1 MLIRSPVSER
11 SRTQSF
17 TFLFFLCHD
26 RSSCCCSGLGSGA
39 SFFARH
45 AEPWPLGRSCS
56 FHLHGE
62 AQAAC
67 EAKDRH
73 RRQDHGPLSVDIAKA
88 QKLLKETKT
97 LQRNERRKKQRLIK
111 KAAGLSSN
119 DLERIAVIKRC
130 GLWDPALGVTFDFT
144 GSVELVTAA
153 AAAVGEA
160 VAVTGGAVPS
170 VVALSSAAASA
181 EAHGESEEED
191 AAAE

>member
-1 MLIRSPVSER
+1 M
-11 SRTQSF
+11 
-17 TFLFFLCHD
+17 D
-26 RSSCCCSGLGSGA
+26 
-39 SFFARH
+39 
-45 AEPWPLGRSCS
+45 
-56 FHLHGE
+56 
-62 AQAAC
+62 
-67 EAKDRH
+67 
-73 RRQDHGPLSVDIAKA
+73 LSVDIAKA

>member
-1 MLIRSPVSER
+1 MGAAAPSI
-11 SRTQSF
+11 F
-17 TFLFFLCHD
+17 TEKRKRL
-26 RSSCCCSGLGSGA
+26 
-39 SFFARH
+39 AR
-45 AEPWPLGRSCS
+45 PKIDID
-56 FHLHGE
+56 
-62 AQAAC
+62 
-67 EAKDRH
+67 AKITD
-73 RRQDHGPLSVDIAKA
+73 LSVDIAKA

>member
-1 MLIRSPVSER
+1 MTDAVAAAAALGAVPASSPGTLSP
-11 SRTQSF
+11 
-17 TFLFFLCHD
+17 
-26 RSSCCCSGLGSGA
+26 G
-39 SFFARH
+39 
-45 AEPWPLGRSCS
+45 PLG
-56 FHLHGE
+56 E
-62 AQAAC
+62 AAPSIFSEKRKRLARPKIDID
-67 EAKDRH
+67 AKITD
-73 RRQDHGPLSVDIAKA
+73 LSVDIAKA

-181 EAHGESEEED
+181 EAHCESEEEE

>member
-1 MLIRSPVSER
+1 
-11 SRTQSF
+11 
-17 TFLFFLCHD
+17 
-26 RSSCCCSGLGSGA
+26 
-39 SFFARH
+39 
-45 AEPWPLGRSCS
+45 
-56 FHLHGE
+56 
-62 AQAAC
+62 
-67 EAKDRH
+67 
-73 RRQDHGPLSVDIAKA
+73 
-88 QKLLKETKT
+88 
-97 LQRNERRKKQRLIK
+97 LIK